1 MEKRTEIRVVKI
13 RQSEEKRYTEV
24 KKKDFY
30 ERKEG
35 RKIHGQKNEF

>member
-13 RQSEEKRYTEV
+13 RQPEEREIQKF